1 MSAPPPPPGL
11 PPIPP
16 GIEKVTA
23 PLIFGV
29 LAATFLF
36 GILTVQFYFYHISFP
51 KDAKSVKG
59 LVYIVYLLEL
69 TAATLYFAD
78 IYHWFAVG
86 FGNLI
91 FLDDIYF
98 SVVDQPLMSSILGAI
113 AQCYYCYRIWTINR
127 RTVPIIVIVVLLAIA
142 QVVSG
147 IHMTVMARE
156 VKKFSKAGNNRWPS
170 VWVMNITSPF
180 ADVIVAVT
188 MTILLLR
195 SRTRVARTELMI
207 RRILNLTIE
216 TNVLSSKY
224 IHLLSPCPLPNAYV
238 RIGIFAIL
246 VFALVVGLPGT
257 TYFTIP
263 AIILGRIYSNS
274 ILLMLNNRKLLRD
287 GAGGAGESTAGS
299 MNLAKFRAAPRSDME
314 STVQGVSLQTDTQ
327 FSGKAQWV

>member
-51 KDAKSVKG
+51 NDAKSVKG
-59 LVYIVYLLEL
+59 LVWIVYILEL

-113 AQCYYCYRIWTINR
+113 AQSYYCYRIWTINR

-147 IHMTVMARE
+147 IDMTVKARE
-156 VKKFSKAGNNRWPS
+156 VGKFSKAGNNHWPS
-170 VWVMNITSPF
+170 VWIMNITSPF

-188 MTILLLR
+188 MTTLLLR
-195 SRTRVARTELMI
+195 SRTRVARTEFMI
-207 RRILNLTIE
+207 RRILNLVVE
-216 TNVLSSKY
+216 TNLLSS
-224 IHLLSPCPLPNAYV
+224 
-238 RIGIFAIL
+238 IFAIL
-246 VFALVVGLPGT
+246 TFALVVGCPGT

-274 ILLMLNNRKLLRD
+274 ILLMLNNRKFIRD
-287 GAGGAGESTAGS
+287 GANGAGESTAGS
-299 MNLAKFRAAPRSDME
+299 MNLAKFRAAPRTNME
-314 STVQGVSLQTDTQ
+314 PTNQGISLQTDTP
-327 FSGKAQWV
+327 GTVKVPQWV

>member
-51 KDAKSVKG
+51 NDAKSVKG
-59 LVYIVYLLEL
+59 LVYLVYILEL

-113 AQCYYCYRIWTINR
+113 AQSYYCYRIWTINR
-127 RTVPIIVIVVLLAIA
+127 RTIPIIVIVVLLAIA

-147 IHMTVMARE
+147 IDMTVKARE
-156 VKKFSKAGNNRWPS
+156 VKKFSKAGNNHWPS

-216 TNVLSSKY
+216 TNVLSS
-224 IHLLSPCPLPNAYV
+224 
-238 RIGIFAIL
+238 IFAIL

-263 AIILGRIYSNS
+263 AIIIGRIYSNS
-274 ILLMLNNRKLLRD
+274 ILLMLNNRKFIRD
-287 GAGGAGESTAGS
+287 GPGGAGESTAGS

-314 STVQGVSLQTDTQ
+314 STVQGISLQTDTQ
-327 FSGKAQWV
+327 MSGKAQWV